1 MTIFVR
7 QSIMIWRKQQ
17 KWLIVAAV
25 FLTNFFVVGSGS
37 CITGVFLTP
46 LVRQFGWTRTRVSS
60 LAMMVALTSAASGP
74 SVGWLLDNID
84 ARSVMSAGVAMTAA
98 ALLLAG
104 RSNSFGTIAAAH
116 IMMGLGMALAAMI
129 PAALVVSN
137 WFDSGRGIAMG
148 IAMAGMSLGGSVL
161 ASVVSYLIANHGWR
175 WSYTVLAGPLLILVL
190 PMVLVIIRTHPH
202 KAATVGAPPSIAVDG
217 LTTGEAFWSRS
228 FWLLSFVYFS
238 YLSAVNVGV
247 VHMVPYLI
255 SLRLSAQGAALVF
268 SIALF
273 CSTMAKPVMGA
284 LADRWSA
291 RVALTLAVTSLS
303 CGFLLLTQ
311 AIHPLA
317 IWPMVVLYGI
327 GVGAP
332 VALVPM
338 MAAECFGLRN
348 FGTLSGLI
356 GVFGMVGSATGPMVT
371 GRIFDLTG
379 LYSPAFLTYAVLL
392 IAAAIAPFGCVAF
405 QTYGAVRL
413 AGSEVLPAS

>member
-1 MTIFVR
+1 
-7 QSIMIWRKQQ
+7 MILREQQ
-17 KWLIVAAV
+17 KWLVVAAV
-25 FLTNFFVVGSGS
+25 FVTNFFVVGSGS

-46 LVRQFGWTRTRVSS
+46 LVRQFGWTRTRASS

-74 SVGWLLDNID
+74 VVGWLLDVVD
-84 ARSVMSAGVAMTAA
+84 ARRVMSAGVAVTAA

-104 RSNSFGTIAAAH
+104 RANSFGTIAAAH
-116 IMMGLGMALAAMI
+116 IIMGLGMALAAMI

-137 WFDSGRGIAMG
+137 WFDTGRGVALG

-161 ASVVSYLIANHGWR
+161 ASVVSYLIVNHGWR
-175 WSYTVLAGPLLILVL
+175 WSYSVLAGPLLILVL
-190 PMVLVIIRTHPH
+190 PMVLLTIRTRPG
-202 KAATVGAPPSIAVDG
+202 KAATGDALRAPEAEG
-217 LTTGEAFWSRS
+217 LTTGEALLSRS

-273 CSTMAKPVMGA
+273 CSTLAKPVMGV
-284 LADRWSA
+284 LADRLSA
-291 RVALTLAVTSLS
+291 RMALALAVISLS

-311 AIHPLA
+311 AVHPLA
-317 IWPMVVLYGI
+317 IWPLVVLYGI

-338 MAAECFGLRN
+338 LAAESFGLRH
-348 FGTLSGLI
+348 FGTLAGLI
-356 GVFGMVGSATGPMVT
+356 GVFGMVGSATGPMVA
-371 GRIFDLTG
+371 GRIFDVTG
-379 LYSPAFLTYAVLL
+379 AYIPAFLSYAALL
-392 IAAAIAPFGCVAF
+392 VIAAVAPFGCVAF
-405 QTYGAVRL
+405 SATTVRTLPPL
-413 AGSEVLPAS
+413 AHAALS